1 MLNIKRQWSIWGK
14 LFRMGEQM
22 KIATKFEAA
31 VSDTDILI
39 DLYRTGTLD
48 LLKIVFKRIV
58 IPYYIYSRELPNIAS
73 KFKDGTLFGLKKY
86 IEDNEGYIVV
96 VKDSD
101 MLKEERI
108 LKKALIQEIRDIAGR
123 GEVECVSYA
132 HATGISIVVS
142 NNHREFEQ
150 LNKPIPPLINTYAIM
165 VNYYH
170 ILTIA
175 YLHEKISKVIAT
187 EYYEKISKVK
197 GTSHNFDQKMDESIE
212 YFKDN
217 NYIKI
222 LELESAIS

>member
-1 MLNIKRQWSIWGK
+1 
-14 LFRMGEQM
+14 M
-22 KIATKFEAA
+22 KIITKFEAA
-31 VSDTDILI
+31 VSDTDILV

-48 LLKIVFKRIV
+48 LLKIVFNKV
-58 IPYYIYSRELPNIAS
+58 IIPDYIYSREIPNIAT
-73 KFKDGTLFGLKKY
+73 KFKDDTFFGLKKY

-101 MLKEERI
+101 MLKEERM
-108 LKKALIQEIRDIAGR
+108 LKKALIKEIKDIAGR

-132 HATGISIVVS
+132 HATGIRIVVS
-142 NNHREFEQ
+142 NNHREFDE

-175 YLHEKISKVIAT
+175 YLHEKIGKDVAT
-187 EYYEKISKVK
+187 KYYDRINKVK
-197 GTSHNFDQKMDESIE
+197 GSSHNFGKKIDESIE

-217 NYIKI
+217 NYVKI
-222 LELESAIS
+222 LKLENAIT